1 MGCDDKTEL
10 TSDRSEE
17 AIKSMRKAVTIKQN
31 LPVTGMEKQ
40 LKA

>member
-10 TSDRSEE
+10 TSNRSGE
-17 AIKSMRKAVTIKQN
+17 AIKSMRKAVMIKQN
-31 LPVTGMEKQ
+31 VPVTGMEKQ